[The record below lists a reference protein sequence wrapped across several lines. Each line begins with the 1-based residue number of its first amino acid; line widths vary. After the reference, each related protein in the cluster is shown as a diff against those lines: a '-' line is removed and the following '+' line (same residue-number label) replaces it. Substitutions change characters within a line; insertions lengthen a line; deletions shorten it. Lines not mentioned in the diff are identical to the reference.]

1 MTFFQWAPKE
11 KEDVM
16 AADRPKF
23 KDRPDGPSFADRENL
38 KWDKDEG
45 DEKDLERIHR
55 RDRSTKRR
63 RVNVHAV
70 FNWY

>member
-1 MTFFQWAPKE
+1 
-11 KEDVM
+11 M